1 MSEPEKRSNDRGS
14 KEGPPPTASFDS
26 SVLGPSSRIGQFR
39 IERELGRGGMGVVYL
54 AHDTKLER
62 SVAIKSL
69 PADITDKRE
78 ILSRWQHE
86 ARLLASLNHPN
97 IATIHEVH
105 EELDGRGYLVM
116 EYIPGQTLADRLKAG
131 LIPLDEA
138 LATFGQIA
146 EGLEAAHHA
155 GIIHRDLKPANIKI
169 TEEARVKILDFGIAK
184 EVGEDVLDEGST
196 ITWSGG
202 LIGTPGYMSPEQ
214 ARGMSIDKRAD
225 VWAFGCCLYEA
236 LTGRYAFKGDTASQT
251 LAKILETEPNWSALP
266 ARIPSRIRN
275 LLWRCL
281 QKDPRRRLRDIG
293 EAWFEIGETQSGA
306 SEAFTLSGEAAAT
319 SRLFRRDVVLV
330 GLACLIVGLLIAGA
344 IVRSFLRP
352 SPPAPPAVS
361 RLSINVPPDKP
372 LYLKSSPHCFL
383 ILSPDGT
390 RLVYVGEPEGQAT
403 QLYTRAMDDLEAKPI
418 PGTEG
423 AHNPFFSPDGQ
434 WVGFFTSALKK
445 VSLAGGEPVTLL
457 EDVPWGICTL
467 ASWADDGTIVFDA
480 GSGLQRISA
489 DGGAPEILTAPDSEE
504 GDANYRFPQVLPG
517 GHAVLYVH
525 GSRID
530 VFLPGTKRRRTILNN
545 ATYARYVNSGH
556 LIFLR
561 NYVLMAAPFDL
572 ARLRIMGPSV
582 PLFERVRLDWF
593 GSIPQIAISRS
604 GTMVYASAEPESG
617 QSTLVWVDRQGVAEL
632 VAAPARDY
640 WKVRLSPD
648 ERQVAVTV
656 RTDGF
661 RTRVHLYD
669 LSRGVLT
676 QLTNEGYSALP
687 QWSPDGTRVAFWS
700 YRSEEPGVYWKA
712 VDGGAPAELLVG
724 RPSVLPCSWSS
735 DGKLVACT
743 VQDVVTQDD
752 IWILSL
758 DDERRLQPFLNTRA
772 REYNP
777 TFSRDGRWL
786 AYTSNESGREQ
797 IYLHQYRGGQRK
809 IQVST
814 EGGVAP
820 VWSRDGREL
829 YYANGNRMMV
839 VPITLEPDF
848 SVGKPE
854 LLFEGP
860 YEMGGNF
867 GQGYDVSSDGRR
879 FLMIRENDNPAIQL
893 TVVQNWFEELKR
905 LAPSEGDG

>member
-1 MSEPEKRSNDRGS
+1 
-14 KEGPPPTASFDS
+14 
-26 SVLGPSSRIGQFR
+26 
-39 IERELGRGGMGVVYL
+39 MGVVYL

-78 ILSRWQHE
+78 ILSRWQRE

-97 IATIHEVH
+97 IATIHEVY

-131 LIPLDEA
+131 SIPLDEA
-138 LATFGQIA
+138 LATFGQIT

-184 EVGEDVLDEGST
+184 EMGEDVLDEGST
-196 ITWSGG
+196 VTWSGG

-225 VWAFGCCLYEA
+225 VWAFGCCLYES
-236 LTGRYAFKGDTASQT
+236 LTGRYAFKGDTASDT
-251 LAKILETEPNWSALP
+251 LAKILETEPDWSALP
-266 ARIPSRIRN
+266 AKTPPRIRS

-293 EAWFEIGETQSGA
+293 EAWFEIGEIQSGA
-306 SEAFTLSGEAAAT
+306 SEAFLLPGEGAAT

-330 GLACLIVGLLIAGA
+330 GLACLMVGVLIAGA
-344 IVRSFLRP
+344 IVRSFIRP

-361 RLSINVPPDKP
+361 RLSINVSPDKP

-403 QLYTRAMDDLEAKPI
+403 QLYTRAMDDLEARPI

-467 ASWADDGTIVFDA
+467 GSWADDGTIVFGA
-480 GSGLQRISA
+480 HSGLQRISA
-489 DGGAPEILTAPDSEE
+489 DGGTPEILTAPDSE
-504 GDANYRFPQVLPG
+504 GDEADYRFPQVLSG
-517 GHAVLYVH
+517 GHAVLYAH
-525 GSRID
+525 GSQID
-530 VFLPGTKRRRTILNN
+530 VFVPETGRRQTILNN
-545 ATYARYVNSGH
+545 ATYARYVRSGH

-561 NYVLMAAPFDL
+561 NCVLMAVPFDL
-572 ARLRIMGPSV
+572 ARLRVTGPSV
-582 PLFERVRLDWF
+582 PLVERVRLDWF
-593 GSIPQIAISRS
+593 GCIPQIAISRG
-604 GTMVYASAEPESG
+604 GTMVYASAGPESG
-617 QSTLVWVDRQGVAEL
+617 ESTLVWVDRQGVAEP
-632 VAAPARDY
+632 VAAPACDY
-640 WKVRLSPD
+640 WKLRLSPD
-648 ERQVAVTV
+648 ERHVAVTV
-656 RTDGF
+656 RTGGF
-661 RTRVHLYD
+661 RLQVHLYD
-669 LSRGVLT
+669 LSRGALT
-676 QLTNEGYSALP
+676 QLTNEGHSGLP

-700 YRSEEPGVYWKA
+700 YRSEESGVYWKA
-712 VDGGAPAELLVG
+712 VDGSAPAELLVS
-724 RPSVLPCSWSS
+724 RPSLLPCSWSS
-735 DGKLVACT
+735 DGKFLACT
-743 VQDVVTQDD
+743 VQDVVAQDD

-797 IYLHQYRGGQRK
+797 IYLHQCRGGQRK

-839 VPITLEPDF
+839 VPITPEPEF
-848 SVGKPE
+848 SVGRPE

-860 YEMGGNF
+860 YEMGGNY
-867 GQGYDVSSDGRR
+867 GQGYDVSLDGRR
-879 FLMIRENDNPAIQL
+879 FLMIKKSDDPGVQL
-893 TVVQNWFEELKR
+893 IVVQNWFEELKR
-905 LAPSEGDG
+905 LAPPERGG